1 MLTNTSKGI
10 TPVIAIVLLLLVT
23 VGAVGVVYTQ
33 FQGLVQDPDT
43 GFLEEVEIDFQTV
56 TRNTTSPDTMSIR
69 IQNQGEEQYN
79 LSDVARMEYSVPGE
93 QRLEFDT
100 ADVLDGVSTDGSQ
113 QQCLTDTAPNDIQEF
128 RPGTTASCNTG
139 VEMASPGNPITI
151 HLVDSESG
159 EEINSYTCEPSTSTS
174 ATC

>member
-1 MLTNTSKGI
+1 MLDTRKGI

-43 GFLEEVEIDFQTV
+43 GFLEEVEINFQTV
-56 TRNTTSPDTMSIR
+56 TRNGSSPGSMAVR
-69 IQNQGEEQYN
+69 IQNQGEQEYN

-93 QRLEFDT
+93 QRLERGAAISAFD
-100 ADVLDGVSTDGSQ
+100 Q
-113 QQCLTDTAPNDIQEF
+113 LTDEGTHECFTDQATPDIQGF
-128 RPGTTASCNTG
+128 RPGTTANCDTG
-139 VEMASPGNPITI
+139 VSMVEPDDQVTLHI
-151 HLVDSESG
+151 VEQESG
-159 EEINSYTCEPSTSTS
+159 EEIVSYTCSPSTSTS